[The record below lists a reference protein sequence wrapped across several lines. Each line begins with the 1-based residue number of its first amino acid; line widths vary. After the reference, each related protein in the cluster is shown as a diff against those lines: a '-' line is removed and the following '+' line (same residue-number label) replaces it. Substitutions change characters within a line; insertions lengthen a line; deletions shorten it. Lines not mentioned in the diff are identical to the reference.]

1 MTPSSNFQGGLG
13 AGGNAAASGSGGA
26 ASRAAAARLSFV
38 TSGALARLQEV
49 RARRAEGLSE
59 AARVHLAAICAC
71 FPEGVHDYYD
81 PNTSILKQ
89 LKAAAVV

>member
-1 MTPSSNFQGGLG
+1 MLLRRDSS
-13 AGGNAAASGSGGA
+13 S
-26 ASRAAAARLSFV
+26 
-38 TSGALARLQEV
+38 
-49 RARRAEGLSE
+49 EGLSE